1 VTPGPRGPLGS
12 AARRGRRSRQAPAV
26 PDDGCEANRFN
37 AAVPA
42 LSDALDPRV
51 LRLVEQVCRAARG
64 RVEVAVCGE
73 AACDP
78 QAIPVLLGLG
88 VRELVLDLVL

>member
-1 VTPGPRGPLGS
+1 MDVGADKPLPYLTTAS
-12 AARRGRRSRQAPAV
+12 
-26 PDDGCEANRFN
+26 DANPFN
-37 AAVPA
+37 AAVAA
-42 LSDALDPRV
+42 LSDALDPGV
-51 LRLVEQVCRAARG
+51 LRLVEQVCRTTRG
-64 RVEVAVCGE
+64 RVEVAMCGE